1 MATVKDVPA
10 DAFIRA
16 YAEHLK
22 ASDKIQLPEWVDLVK
37 TGRHKELPP
46 MDPDWYFTRA
56 ASVVRH
62 IYMKQGI
69 GVKTFGKIY
78 CGKYR
83 RGVRP
88 VHVSTGSRGLIRHI
102 LHQLE
107 KMKLVEGYTGSKGG
121 RCLTS
126 QGRRDLDLI
135 AGRVAAEASNAL

>member
-1 MATVKDVPA
+1 MRHLLTVTTSFARVWFLVRA
-10 DAFIRA
+10 DPIAGVGGSGEDWQAQRA
-16 YAEHLK
+16 STDGPGLG
-22 ASDKIQLPEWVDLVK
+22 L
-37 TGRHKELPP
+37 
-46 MDPDWYFTRA
+46 
-56 ASVVRH
+56 
-62 IYMKQGI
+62 
-69 GVKTFGKIY
+69 GVKTFGKMY

-107 KMKLVEGYTGSKGG
+107 KMKLVEIHSAGKGG

-135 AGRVAAEASNAL
+135 AGRVSAASNADTL